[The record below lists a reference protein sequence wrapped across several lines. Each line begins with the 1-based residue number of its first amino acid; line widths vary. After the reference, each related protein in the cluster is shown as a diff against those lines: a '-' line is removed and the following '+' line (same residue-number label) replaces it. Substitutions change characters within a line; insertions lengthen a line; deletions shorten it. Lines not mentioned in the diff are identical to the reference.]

1 MLTTILIPR
10 GSANHSNP
18 LAGKIPR
25 VAKGQT
31 RLSMHKDKK
40 TVNILTFVCKSV
52 LLREDKESKSTVP
65 VFPVLR
71 RKDYPVTVICE

>member
-40 TVNILTFVCKSV
+40 TVNIVTFVCKSKCTSVSSSGKTRKAKV
-52 LLREDKESKSTVP
+52 LCLCSQFFDAKTIP
-65 VFPVLR
+65 
-71 RKDYPVTVICE
+71 